1 MDVQCVGF
9 IFLVQLAISYQ
20 QAPPGPLS
28 PATLNQAAQQ
38 HYLQASASN
47 PTQDISKE
55 KRGLTNGVA
64 DSVHQG
70 SSSVISVPIHLGR
83 HYPLGVHRSLGVHL
97 PVPVRVTV
105 PRSYPLTVLLDPS
118 AAALEYA
125 LGLYS
130 GHYSSSSSLDY
141 NTLLTYLAAAR
152 AASHLSSHLS
162 GHLSSSAAHSEH
174 SALANYAA
182 LTAAA
187 AAKIV

>member
-1 MDVQCVGF
+1 MTLPQ
-9 IFLVQLAISYQ
+9 
-20 QAPPGPLS
+20 PS
-28 PATLNQAAQQ
+28 PV
-38 HYLQASASN
+38 SN
-47 PTQDISKE
+47 PSPDISKE
-55 KRGLTNGVA
+55 KRGLSSGVA

-105 PRSYPLTVLLDPS
+105 PRYPLTVLLDPS

-130 GHYSSSSSLDY
+130 GHYNSASSLDY

-152 AASHLSSHLS
+152 AASHLSS
-162 GHLSSSAAHSEH
+162 SAAHSEH
-174 SALANYAA
+174 NALANYAA